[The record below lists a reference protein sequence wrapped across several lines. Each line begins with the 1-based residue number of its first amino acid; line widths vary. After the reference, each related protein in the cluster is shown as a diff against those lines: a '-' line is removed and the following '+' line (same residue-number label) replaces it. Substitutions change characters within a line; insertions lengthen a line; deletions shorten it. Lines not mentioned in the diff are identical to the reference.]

1 MIYCPIW
8 WNMAIIA
15 RYIIKEICK
24 YFSIILVVVL
34 GIYLTVDF
42 IEKVDNFLE
51 AGVPVSR
58 AFLYLAYKL
67 PLIVVQMTPL
77 GVLLAVLITFGLMG
91 KNNELVA
98 LRSGGISLASL
109 AGPIFRCGVGA
120 TVFMILLAEVAAPMM
135 TDRANRIWLQ
145 EVRKENITTTGQK
158 DIWLKGDQE
167 IIHISLYD
175 PETAVAKGITV
186 NRFDRKFR
194 LIERVDARQGTIGKE
209 QWSLE
214 DGILQQYNPDSG
226 HMNVLPFAYHRIQEA
241 FSPENLS
248 QVAPRADE
256 MSFMQLYR
264 YIKRVEGE
272 GYDAGHYRVDLQTK
286 IAFPFLCIIMS
297 LMGAGLAAGGKIR
310 EGLAISITYGIGI
323 AFFYWIVFSFC
334 VSLGYAGMLP
344 PFVAAWGVNVI
355 FICFAGYLLLNAD

>member
-1 MIYCPIW
+1 
-8 WNMAIIA
+8 MAIIA

-24 YFSIILVVVL
+24 YFAIILIVVL

-42 IEKVDNFLE
+42 IEKVDNFME
-51 AGVPVSR
+51 VGVPVSR

-77 GVLLAVLITFGLMG
+77 GVLLAVLITFGIMG

-120 TVFMILLAEVAAPMM
+120 TIFMILLAEGVAPLM
-135 TDRANRIWLQ
+135 TDRANHIWLE
-145 EVRKENITTTGQK
+145 EVRKENLTTTKRK
-158 DIWLKGDQE
+158 DIWLKGEQL
-167 IIHISLYD
+167 ILHISVYNSK
-175 PETAVAKGITV
+175 TAIAKGITV
-186 NRFDRKFR
+186 NRFDREFR
-194 LIERVDARQGTIGKE
+194 LVERVDAKRGRYDKDK
-209 QWSLE
+209 WRLE
-214 DGILQQYNPDSG
+214 DGIVQKYDPDSG
-226 HMNVLPFAYHRIQEA
+226 KTTVKPFSSYRTSLS
-241 FSPENLS
+241 FTPDSLS
-248 QVAPRADE
+248 QATPRAEE
-256 MSFMQLYR
+256 MSFMQLYH
-264 YIKRVEGE
+264 YIKRVEAE
-272 GYDAGHYRVDLQTK
+272 GYDAGQYRVDLHTK

-297 LMGAGLAAGGKIR
+297 LMGAGLAARGKIR

-344 PFVAAWGVNVI
+344 PLIAAWGVNII
-355 FICFAGYLLLNAD
+355 FISFSAFLLLNAD